1 MASTYRG
8 RRAADLALWAGTVVC
23 ACIIAV
29 ILLYLFA
36 THVEFTLTGVATVA
50 FVVFLVLFARLCRNP
65 DTLRSRYTE
74 ETISDASEMLEAL
87 KDGLTPESAQE
98 ICMRLIPQTRAS
110 TIAIT
115 DAERVLAC
123 VGDLAEDFPAGSPIH
138 TKATHYAI
146 KHGIVQSF
154 MNPLGVLGETGRQIQ
169 IPAGIIAP
177 L

>member
-65 DTLRSRYTE
+65 DTLRSN
-74 ETISDASEMLEAL
+74 
-87 KDGLTPESAQE
+87 E
-98 ICMRLIPQTRAS
+98 IHRQTVRRSYYLPQ
-110 TIAIT
+110 I
-115 DAERVLAC
+115 LH
-123 VGDLAEDFPAGSPIH
+123 DL
-138 TKATHYAI
+138 
-146 KHGIVQSF
+146 
-154 MNPLGVLGETGRQIQ
+154 
-169 IPAGIIAP
+169 
-177 L
+177 